1 MINTKKK
8 IYCKRKYYRKLYK
21 ELVETMLD
29 VIIHTYSNFFYISQN
44 EIMVVFNKFLFN
56 YTLYRNFFNYSF
68 IKDYTSINWC
78 EAEVKQRGHSP
89 SFFLFLYSIY
99 NLSNFVLK
107 FEYLIIL
114 TSPN

>member
-1 MINTKKK
+1 MIQRIVRN
-8 IYCKRKYYRKLYK
+8 KYNVGY
-21 ELVETMLD
+21 
-29 VIIHTYSNFFYISQN
+29 HNSHFFYISQN
-44 EIMVVFNKFLFN
+44 EIMVVFNKFFFN

-89 SFFLFLYSIY
+89 S
-99 NLSNFVLK
+99 NFVLK